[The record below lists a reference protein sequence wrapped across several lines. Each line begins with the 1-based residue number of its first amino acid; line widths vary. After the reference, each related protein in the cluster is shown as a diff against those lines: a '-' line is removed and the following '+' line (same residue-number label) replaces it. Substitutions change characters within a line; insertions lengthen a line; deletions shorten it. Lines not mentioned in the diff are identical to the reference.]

1 MAKYELS
8 LTSGNVFS
16 TPVTLTVTPTD
27 GPSVTISGSNA
38 ISTPVEL
45 AVLNSIGPRGEVGP
59 QGSQGPQGQKG
70 DPGETVSLQIYDG
83 NINFGQSVQTTDDV
97 TFNSVTTAGNVTVGG
112 TLTAAISGPFVG
124 DVTVE
129 SGDTLTIDAGGSLSV
144 PDDIISGD
152 KVEGGTIDATTIN
165 TLTATT
171 INVSGNVD
179 GRDLSVDGLKLD
191 GIEANATADQ
201 TDAEIKTAYENN
213 ADTNAFT
220 DADHSKLDAIE
231 ASATADQT
239 GAEIKSLYEAE
250 ANTNAFTDA
259 DHSKLDAIE
268 ANADVTDT
276 SNVTDA
282 GALMD
287 TELTNLS
294 AVKAL
299 DQGVATTD
307 DVTFDDLTLTGQ
319 LKGPATFTIDPAA
332 HGDDTGTVV
341 VAGNLQVDGTTTTI
355 NSTIV
360 EIDDLNLKLAAE
372 ATTNAEANGAGIT
385 VGDGLANITY
395 NSGTDRWV
403 LDKELS
409 ADVVGTVSGDVT
421 GNVTGNL
428 TGNVTG
434 TVSTLTNHDTDDLA
448 EGTTNLYYTDA
459 RDTANFNT
467 NLAASDTG
475 DLSEGSNLYYTDA
488 RSRAAI
494 SVTDAG
500 GDGSLAYNNTT
511 GVITFTGPSAA
522 EVRAH
527 LSAGGDL
534 SYDSNTG
541 IISFTERTDAEVR
554 GLVSATGD
562 LSYNSTTGVFS
573 FTERTDAEV
582 RGLVSATDAGG
593 DGSFSYDSATGVF
606 TYTGPSAVEVRNHF
620 TGGTGVTITDGQVA
634 IGQPV
639 ATTDNVEFG
648 NATLSGY
655 LAGPA
660 TFTIDPAAVGDNTG
674 KVVIAGD
681 LQVDGTTTTV
691 NSTTVEVADKNVVL
705 GANATADTENH
716 GAGITVSRPD
726 STDATISWDETNDE
740 WDVTNGVNVSGAI
753 TADGLN
759 LGDNDYIQLGDA
771 TNGDLQIY
779 HDGSHS
785 YIRDVGTGDLL
796 VDGAS
801 VYIRSVAGNKYFS
814 GAANITTLYHT
825 NNPKLATTSTGV
837 DVTGVITADGLNLG
851 DGEFV
856 QLGADSN
863 FQIYHSGSDNHSYLT
878 QQQGA
883 GHLFIQNTVDDQDI
897 IIRSDDGSGG
907 IAPYFKADG
916 STGEAVLYH
925 YGSQKLATKSTGV
938 DVTGAITADGLTV
951 DTDTLHVDAT
961 NDRVGIGTTSPATE
975 LDVTGTVTAD
985 TFSFANWTVT
995 ESGGSLY
1002 FATGGTN
1009 KMKLDASGN
1018 LQVVGNVESNAT
1030 IS

>member
-83 NINFGQSVQTTDDV
+83 NINVGQSVKTTDDV
-97 TFNSVTTAGNVTVGG
+97 TFNSVTTTGDVTVGG
-112 TLTAAISGPFVG
+112 TLTATFNGPFVG
-124 DVTVE
+124 DFTVE

-152 KVEGGTIDATTIN
+152 KVEGGTINAVTIN

-179 GRDLSVDGLKLD
+179 GRDLSTDGTKLD
-191 GIEANATADQ
+191 GIEASATADQ

-213 ADTNAFT
+213 ANTNAFT
-220 DADHSKLDAIE
+220 DADHSKLDGIE

-239 GAEIKSLYEAE
+239 DAEIKTAYENNANTNAFTDADHSKLDGIEAGATADQTGTEIKSLYEAE

-287 TELTNLS
+287 SELTNLT

-428 TGNVTG
+428 TGSVTG

-837 DVTGVITADGLNLG
+837 DVTGTVTAESLDVDTLNPMITFKG
-851 DGEFV
+851 
-856 QLGADSN
+856 
-863 FQIYHSGSDNHSYLT
+863 
-878 QQQGA
+878 
-883 GHLFIQNTVDDQDI
+883 
-897 IIRSDDGSGG
+897 DDGIWYRVRVDESANRLLLGHSTNVALELSSSGETVVNG
-907 IAPYFKADG
+907 D
-916 STGEAVLYH
+916 
-925 YGSQKLATKSTGV
+925 
-938 DVTGAITADGLTV
+938 LTV